1 MQGGIIADGL
11 GTGKTI
17 MCLSFILFTIMYPC
31 HTIRGPTLVLAPSAL
46 ILYAWM
52 DEVEK
57 NWPGLKG
64 YLYHGRHDGQI
75 GKDYENRRI
84 LAEDVEMEN
93 GEIST
98 VDNKWHFLFDYDQRD
113 SQKVRQSIV
122 FATYQSFTSR
132 AKVEERDDDGDI
144 IISNTFPESLVSL
157 LQTKAMSC
165 ATPSSL
171 RWKVCKALEGQSQWI
186 VTGTPML
193 NREINAHGL
202 ISFLWRQ
209 EWEVAR
215 ILPKQGWNF

>member
-1 MQGGIIADGL
+1 MIAQQWGRMPSVRTTGNLTLPAYERLAMQGGIIADGL

-17 MCLSFILFTIMYPC
+17 MCLSFILFTTMYPG

-84 LAEDVEMEN
+84 LAEDIEMEN

-113 SQKVRQSIV
+113 SQKSASLLSSQR
-122 FATYQSFTSR
+122 TSR
-132 AKVEERDDDGDI
+132 SPRARKSKRGMTMMTL
-144 IISNTFPESLVSL
+144 SSPMPFLSLWYLYCRRRPCLAQPPALSAGRFVRLSRG
-157 LQTKAMSC
+157 S
-165 ATPSSL
+165 PSGS
-171 RWKVCKALEGQSQWI
+171 
-186 VTGTPML
+186 
-193 NREINAHGL
+193 
-202 ISFLWRQ
+202 
-209 EWEVAR
+209 
-215 ILPKQGWNF
+215 